1 MKRQFLVPRVALRER
16 GDERRC
22 RLVSRSS
29 FPLFVVVVFF
39 FFFRTVVVSVVSF
52 CSSSCASSF
61 PPLLLERAQKR
72 EICARAK
79 KSMHVNLEQKR
90 RDVSRVFAVVAV
102 DDVFLLLLL
111 LLRRVSFKR
120 TKDQPTNAK
129 EEALKV
135 FLYIYIYVTRGNES
149 RRV

>member
-1 MKRQFLVPRVALRER
+1 MRARE
-16 GDERRC
+16 
-22 RLVSRSS
+22 
-29 FPLFVVVVFF
+29 
-39 FFFRTVVVSVVSF
+39 
-52 CSSSCASSF
+52 
-61 PPLLLERAQKR
+61 
-72 EICARAK
+72 EINAR
-79 KSMHVNLEQKR
+79 VNLEQKR